1 MSTATRPRPA
11 TPAARQAPG
20 PRRTTRARAPGA
32 AKGRAPGDA
41 RPTRA
46 TRASAPAR
54 GAAAATAAA
63 LAPAAPARVAMPA
76 PLRLAHAARGLPD
89 SPFIDR
95 LLAGRMWVAVVA
107 IALIGIVFMQVSLLR
122 LNAGIGESV
131 ERQANLER
139 QNAAFRAEVSSLSAG
154 PRIQEVAGG
163 LGMVM
168 APAGDVR
175 YLDVRGADRTLLGD
189 RAAHVLAAPS
199 AQALATAQEGRSPQ
213 TRAAA
218 AQSADAPPG
227 TTPATG
233 GSADGPVTAPAQA
246 AATSAAQP
254 VAPAPA
260 DGAHIDAAPAGTT
273 PGGPATAPV
282 DPAAATV
289 TP

>member
-11 TPAARQAPG
+11 TPAGRR
-20 PRRTTRARAPGA
+20 PRRT
-32 AKGRAPGDA
+32 A
-41 RPTRA
+41 RPKDPAGAKRA
-46 TRASAPAR
+46 AHAATARR
-54 GAAAATAAA
+54 GAAAPAAA
-63 LAPAAPARVAMPA
+63 LAHAAPAPARVAMPA

-95 LLAGRMWVAVVA
+95 LLAGRVWVAVVA

-139 QNAAFRAEVSSLSAG
+139 QNAAFRAEVSSLSGG
-154 PRIQEVAGG
+154 PRIQEVASR

-189 RAAHVLAAPS
+189 IAAHRMVGPS
-199 AQALATAQEGRSPQ
+199 AQALTTAKQGTSPE
-213 TRAAA
+213 TLAAA
-218 AQSADAPPG
+218 AASADAPPG

-233 GSADGPVTAPAQA
+233 AAVDGSVTAPAQA
-246 AATSAAQP
+246 AATTAAQAPVDPPPADAEASAPVDPPPADAEAPVPADP
-254 VAPAPA
+254 VA
-260 DGAHIDAAPAGTT
+260 AA
-273 PGGPATAPV
+273 V
-282 DPAAATV
+282 DPAAATA
-289 TP
+289 P